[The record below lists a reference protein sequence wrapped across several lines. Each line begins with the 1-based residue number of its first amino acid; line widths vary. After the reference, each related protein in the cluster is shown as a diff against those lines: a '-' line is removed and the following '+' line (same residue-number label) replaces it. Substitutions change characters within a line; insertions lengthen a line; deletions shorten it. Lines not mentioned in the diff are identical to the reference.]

1 MKINNYSPNFKSRNI
16 EIRQADRICR
26 LVNSEFASISSSKL
40 AQKIKHNP
48 ELGKYIKYDRRL
60 SENLHTRI
68 RKKVLLIKD
77 DIIEKY
83 KKLAEL
89 VKKERLAN
97 CDELMRLASLVC
109 AANGIKTQPI
119 IVQKYS
125 YKTLDTI
132 SCQHIALAL
141 IPKGKL
147 RLEGKMSNFKDTII
161 IDPWLGIAD
170 YASNV
175 SLKYKNVFPQFL
187 NLKEDDVVLLTPVLD
202 EIKDVITERNFQDI
216 KKEFP
221 EYVIG
226 F

>member
-1 MKINNYSPNFKSRNI
+1 MKINNSSPNFKSRNL

-26 LVNSEFASISSSKL
+26 LVNNEFASISSSKL

-60 SENLHTRI
+60 SENLHTKI

-125 YKTLDTI
+125 RRCVPD
-132 SCQHIALAL
+132 
-141 IPKGKL
+141 
-147 RLEGKMSNFKDTII
+147 R
-161 IDPWLGIAD
+161 
-170 YASNV
+170 
-175 SLKYKNVFPQFL
+175 
-187 NLKEDDVVLLTPVLD
+187 PV
-202 EIKDVITERNFQDI
+202 
-216 KKEFP
+216 P
-221 EYVIG
+221 APG
-226 F
+226 